1 MLEALWVHQQHN
13 VRNGKLLGIV
23 LNSPEPHAQIAAKTV
38 QHLWYTADP
47 TKGSVAVEEVKVT
60 ANEPP
65 GVFNDSAEVTEVR
78 VGTLL
83 EQLKFDI
90 KQFEVKAGK
99 KIKLHYKNSDY
110 VPHNLVI
117 VQPGAA
123 NGVGEAALKL
133 GEKGFA
139 VQWLPQDDRIIASS
153 KLLDFNQKQI
163 LEFTAPDKPGKY
175 EFVCPFPGHHIL
187 MRGVVIV
194 K

>member
-1 MLEALWVHQQHN
+1 
-13 VRNGKLLGIV
+13 
-23 LNSPEPHAQIAAKTV
+23 
-38 QHLWYTADP
+38 
-47 TKGSVAVEEVKVT
+47 
-60 ANEPP
+60 
-65 GVFNDSAEVTEVR
+65 VFNDSAEVTEVR

-175 EFVCPFPGHHIL
+175 EFVCTFPGHHIL
-187 MRGVVIV
+187 MRGVMIV